1 MIWHD
6 RSFWSS
12 LLICD
17 QYDKVLNFYRTSTN
31 SDERNTALRSL
42 GRAKQPELIKRTLG
56 LLFSGEIK
64 DQDIYMP
71 TSGLRSHP
79 EGIEALFTWME
90 ENWDE
95 LYKRLPPALSMLG
108 SMVQIM
114 TSGFSKQEQ
123 LDKAEAFFKDK
134 NTNGY
139 DQSLAQSL
147 DSVRSKI
154 AWLGRDR
161 DDVAAWLKENGYGA

>member
-1 MIWHD
+1 MVRITV
-6 RSFWSS
+6 SFSS
-12 LLICD
+12 
-17 QYDKVLNFYRTSTN
+17 
-31 SDERNTALRSL
+31 NTAFVVSQGNPLIWGKIFHWPKRPLSL
-42 GRAKQPELIKRTLG
+42 NCGVINKAIIHATNTLNH
-56 LLFSGEIK
+56 FSTPHAG
-64 DQDIYMP
+64 
-71 TSGLRSHP
+71 S
-79 EGIEALFTWME
+79 FTNVFTYRME

-114 TSGFSKQEQ
+114 TSSFTKPEQ
-123 LDKAEAFFKDK
+123 LAKVEAFFKDK

-139 DQSLAQSL
+139 DQSLAQSM

-161 DDVAAWLKENGYGA
+161 SDVAAWLKENGYGA